1 MHSVLNEK
9 VGAFANIIDAIST
22 ASGVGA
28 AKDVLDTIDSEIKYN
43 KRKNLEDKG
52 SVYLGGSISKYT
64 NNNLIMSFPMLC
76 DNTLPID
83 TLALISKAN
92 ERNIVG
98 MLELLFSSLS
108 LKGYS
113 GAELLKTVH
122 TNINPDMAVDD
133 FIDTMKK
140 LSTNESVDYKLRAQ
154 ISEAL
159 QEMSHELKYGQKSF
173 PVNSFSENS
182 LENYVVRN
190 ATSKNV
196 SVLEDFVP
204 RDPYSDK
211 GPFPSAPRNYSE
223 DVSKAPGKNGADQL
237 TDKQKLDI
245 QDKNALKQKSFEKT
259 FALPEKRLTAQEIKK
274 NNELEPTLMVVSFN
288 DLAQSGTTIV
298 KTFVAG
304 VKSRIVSVDSMD
316 IIERLVSKNKT
327 SLSFKNLIRA
337 TTGEINFVSDFLLAL
352 KQNKLDAKNA
362 AKKGEAA
369 RLWNILQSRAVK
381 AGGRAASRDK
391 NDASAI
397 TGLVIN
403 IETVNYMKNSYRFDI
418 TERKNL
424 KLIMDSYNLMS
435 VIIADEA
442 NESIMS
448 YYDGNAG
455 FEEISYN
462 SLRKEDNEKNTEK
475 KIINLLNNSR
485 R

>member
-9 VGAFANIIDAIST
+9 VGAFANIIDSIAT

-28 AKDVLDTIDSEIKYN
+28 AKDVLDTIDGEIKYN
-43 KRKNLEDKG
+43 RRKNLEDKG

-76 DNTLPID
+76 DNTLSID

-92 ERNIVG
+92 ERNVVG

-140 LSTNESVDYKLRAQ
+140 LSANESVDYKLRAQ
-154 ISEAL
+154 INEAL

-190 ATSKNV
+190 ANSKSV
-196 SVLEDFVP
+196 SVLEAATPV
-204 RDPYSDK
+204 
-211 GPFPSAPRNYSE
+211 
-223 DVSKAPGKNGADQL
+223 KNGADQL

-259 FALPEKRLTAQEIKK
+259 YTLPEKRLTAQEIKK

-304 VKSRIVSVDSMD
+304 VKSRIISVDSMD

-381 AGGRAASRDK
+381 AGGRAASKDK

-424 KLIMDSYNLMS
+424 KLIMDAYNLMS

-442 NESIMS
+442 NESVMS

-462 SLRKEDNEKNTEK
+462 SLRKEGNEKNTEK
-475 KIINLLNNSR
+475 KIINLLNNTR

>member
-9 VGAFANIIDAIST
+9 VGAFANIIDSIAT
-22 ASGVGA
+22 ASGAGVGA
-28 AKDVLDTIDSEIKYN
+28 AKDVLDTIDGEIKYN
-43 KRKNLEDKG
+43 RRKNLEDKG

-76 DNTLPID
+76 DNTLSID

-92 ERNIVG
+92 ERNVVG

-113 GAELLKTVH
+113 GAELLKTIH

-159 QEMSHELKYGQKSF
+159 QEMNHELKYGQKSF

-190 ATSKNV
+190 ANSKSV
-196 SVLEDFVP
+196 SVLEAATPV
-204 RDPYSDK
+204 
-211 GPFPSAPRNYSE
+211 
-223 DVSKAPGKNGADQL
+223 KNGADQL

-304 VKSRIVSVDSMD
+304 VKSRIISVDSMD

-418 TERKNL
+418 TEKKNL
-424 KLIMDSYNLMS
+424 KLIMDAYNLMS

-462 SLRKEDNEKNTEK
+462 SLRKEGNEKNTEK
-475 KIINLLNNSR
+475 KIINLLNNTR

>member
-9 VGAFANIIDAIST
+9 VGAFANIIDAIAT
-22 ASGVGA
+22 AGGA
-28 AKDVLDTIDSEIKYN
+28 AGAKDVLDTIDSEIKYN
-43 KRKNLEDKG
+43 RRKNLEDKG

-92 ERNIVG
+92 ERNVVG

-113 GAELLKTVH
+113 GAELLKTIH

-159 QEMSHELKYGQKSF
+159 QEMNHELKYGQKSF

-190 ATSKNV
+190 ANSKSV

-223 DVSKAPGKNGADQL
+223 DLSKAPGKNGADQL

-288 DLAQSGTTIV
+288 DLAQTGTTIV

-304 VKSRIVSVDSMD
+304 VKSRIISVDSMD

-424 KLIMDSYNLMS
+424 KLIMDAYNLMS

-462 SLRKEDNEKNTEK
+462 SLRKEGNEKNTEK
-475 KIINLLNNSR
+475 KIINLLNNTR

>member
-9 VGAFANIIDAIST
+9 VGAFANIIDAIAT
-22 ASGVGA
+22 AGGA
-28 AKDVLDTIDSEIKYN
+28 GAAGAKDVLDTIDSEIKYN
-43 KRKNLEDKG
+43 RRKNLEDKG

-76 DNTLPID
+76 DNTLSID

-92 ERNIVG
+92 ERNVVG

-113 GAELLKTVH
+113 GAELLKTIH

-133 FIDTMKK
+133 FIDTMQK
-140 LSTNESVDYKLRAQ
+140 LSANESVDYKLRSQ
-154 ISEAL
+154 INEAL
-159 QEMSHELKYGQKSF
+159 QEMNHELKYGQKSF

-190 ATSKNV
+190 ANSKSV
-196 SVLEDFVP
+196 SVLEAATPV
-204 RDPYSDK
+204 
-211 GPFPSAPRNYSE
+211 
-223 DVSKAPGKNGADQL
+223 KNGADQL

-259 FALPEKRLTAQEIKK
+259 YTLPEKRLTAQEIKK

-304 VKSRIVSVDSMD
+304 VKSRIISVDSMD

-381 AGGRAASRDK
+381 AGGRAASKDK

-418 TERKNL
+418 TEKKNL
-424 KLIMDSYNLMS
+424 KLIMDAYNLMS

-462 SLRKEDNEKNTEK
+462 SLRKEGNEKNTEK
-475 KIINLLNNSR
+475 KIINLLNNTR

>member
-9 VGAFANIIDAIST
+9 VGAFANIIDSIAT
-22 ASGVGA
+22 AGGAGVGT
-28 AKDVLDTIDSEIKYN
+28 AKDVLDTIDGEIKYN
-43 KRKNLEDKG
+43 RRKNLEDKG

-76 DNTLPID
+76 DNTLSID

-92 ERNIVG
+92 ERNVVG

-133 FIDTMKK
+133 FIDTMKR
-140 LSTNESVDYKLRAQ
+140 LSANESVDYKLRTQ
-154 ISEAL
+154 INEAL
-159 QEMSHELKYGQKSF
+159 QEMNHELKYGQKSF

-190 ATSKNV
+190 ANSKSV
-196 SVLEDFVP
+196 SVLEAATPV
-204 RDPYSDK
+204 
-211 GPFPSAPRNYSE
+211 
-223 DVSKAPGKNGADQL
+223 KNGADQL

-259 FALPEKRLTAQEIKK
+259 FSLPEKRLTAQEIKK

-304 VKSRIVSVDSMD
+304 VKSRIISVDSMD

-403 IETVNYMKNSYRFDI
+403 IETVNYMRNSYRFDI

-424 KLIMDSYNLMS
+424 KLIMDAYNLMS

-448 YYDGNAG
+448 YYDGNAS

-462 SLRKEDNEKNTEK
+462 SLRKEGNEKNTEK
-475 KIINLLNNSR
+475 KIINLLNNTR

>member
-9 VGAFANIIDAIST
+9 VGAFANIIDSIAT
-22 ASGVGA
+22 AGGAGVGA
-28 AKDVLDTIDSEIKYN
+28 AKDVLDTIDGEIKN
-43 KRKNLEDKG
+43 NRRKNLEDKG

-76 DNTLPID
+76 DNTLSID

-92 ERNIVG
+92 ERNVVG

-133 FIDTMKK
+133 FIDTMKR
-140 LSTNESVDYKLRAQ
+140 LSANESVDYKLRTQ
-154 ISEAL
+154 INEAL
-159 QEMSHELKYGQKSF
+159 QEMNHELKYGQKSF

-190 ATSKNV
+190 ANSKSV
-196 SVLEDFVP
+196 SVLEAATPV
-204 RDPYSDK
+204 
-211 GPFPSAPRNYSE
+211 
-223 DVSKAPGKNGADQL
+223 KNGADQL

-259 FALPEKRLTAQEIKK
+259 FSLPEKRLTAQEIKK

-304 VKSRIVSVDSMD
+304 VKSRIISVDSMD

-381 AGGRAASRDK
+381 AGGRAASKDK

-403 IETVNYMKNSYRFDI
+403 IETVNYMRNSYRFDI

-424 KLIMDSYNLMS
+424 KLIMDAYNLMS

-448 YYDGNAG
+448 YYDGNAS

-462 SLRKEDNEKNTEK
+462 SLRKEGNEKNTEK
-475 KIINLLNNSR
+475 KIINLLNNTR

>member
-9 VGAFANIIDAIST
+9 VGAFANIIDSIAT
-22 ASGVGA
+22 ASGAGVGA
-28 AKDVLDTIDSEIKYN
+28 AKDVLDTIDGEIKYN
-43 KRKNLEDKG
+43 RRKNLEDKG

-76 DNTLPID
+76 DNTLSID

-92 ERNIVG
+92 ERNVVG

-140 LSTNESVDYKLRAQ
+140 LSANESVDYKLRAQ
-154 ISEAL
+154 INEAL

-190 ATSKNV
+190 ANSKSV
-196 SVLEDFVP
+196 SVLEAATPV
-204 RDPYSDK
+204 
-211 GPFPSAPRNYSE
+211 
-223 DVSKAPGKNGADQL
+223 KNGADQL

-304 VKSRIVSVDSMD
+304 VKSRIISVDSMD

-381 AGGRAASRDK
+381 AGGRAASKDK

-424 KLIMDSYNLMS
+424 KLIMDAYNLMS

-442 NESIMS
+442 NESVMS

-462 SLRKEDNEKNTEK
+462 SLRKEGNEKNTEK
-475 KIINLLNNSR
+475 KIINLLNNTR

>member
-9 VGAFANIIDAIST
+9 VGAFANIIDSIAT
-22 ASGVGA
+22 AGGAGVGA
-28 AKDVLDTIDSEIKYN
+28 AKDVLDTIDGEIKYN
-43 KRKNLEDKG
+43 RRKNLEDKG

-76 DNTLPID
+76 DNTLSID

-92 ERNIVG
+92 ERNVVG

-140 LSTNESVDYKLRAQ
+140 LSANESVDYKLRAQ
-154 ISEAL
+154 INEAL
-159 QEMSHELKYGQKSF
+159 QEMSYELKYGQKSF

-190 ATSKNV
+190 ANSKSV
-196 SVLEDFVP
+196 SVLEAATPV
-204 RDPYSDK
+204 
-211 GPFPSAPRNYSE
+211 
-223 DVSKAPGKNGADQL
+223 KNGADQL

-304 VKSRIVSVDSMD
+304 VKSRIISVDSMD

-381 AGGRAASRDK
+381 AGGRAASKDK

-424 KLIMDSYNLMS
+424 KLIMDAYNLMS

-442 NESIMS
+442 NESVMS

-462 SLRKEDNEKNTEK
+462 SLRKEGNEKNTEK
-475 KIINLLNNSR
+475 KIINLLNNTR

>member
-9 VGAFANIIDAIST
+9 VGAFANIIDAIAT
-22 ASGVGA
+22 AGGA
-28 AKDVLDTIDSEIKYN
+28 GAAGAKDVLDTIDSEIKYN
-43 KRKNLEDKG
+43 RRKNLEDKG

-113 GAELLKTVH
+113 GAELLKTIH

-154 ISEAL
+154 INEAL
-159 QEMSHELKYGQKSF
+159 QEMNHELKYGQKSF

-190 ATSKNV
+190 ANSKSV
-196 SVLEDFVP
+196 SVLEAATPV
-204 RDPYSDK
+204 
-211 GPFPSAPRNYSE
+211 
-223 DVSKAPGKNGADQL
+223 KNGADQL

-304 VKSRIVSVDSMD
+304 VKSRIISVDSMD

-381 AGGRAASRDK
+381 AGGRAASKDK

-418 TERKNL
+418 TEKKNL
-424 KLIMDSYNLMS
+424 KLIMDAYNLMS

-462 SLRKEDNEKNTEK
+462 SLRKEGNEKNTEK
-475 KIINLLNNSR
+475 KIINLLNNTR

>member
-462 SLRKEDNEKNTEK
+462 SLRKEGNEKNTEK

>member
-1 MHSVLNEK
+1 
-9 VGAFANIIDAIST
+9 
-22 ASGVGA
+22 
-28 AKDVLDTIDSEIKYN
+28 
-43 KRKNLEDKG
+43 
-52 SVYLGGSISKYT
+52 
-64 NNNLIMSFPMLC
+64 MLC

-133 FIDTMKK
+133 FIDTMQK
-140 LSTNESVDYKLRAQ
+140 LSANESVDYKLRAQ

-159 QEMSHELKYGQKSF
+159 QEMSHELKYEQKSF

-190 ATSKNV
+190 ANSKSV
-196 SVLEDFVP
+196 SVLEAATPV
-204 RDPYSDK
+204 
-211 GPFPSAPRNYSE
+211 
-223 DVSKAPGKNGADQL
+223 KNGADQL

-259 FALPEKRLTAQEIKK
+259 YTLPEKRLTAQEIKK

-288 DLAQSGTTIV
+288 DLAQTGTTIV

-304 VKSRIVSVDSMD
+304 VKSRIISVDSMD

-369 RLWNILQSRAVK
+369 RLWNVLQSRAVK

-424 KLIMDSYNLMS
+424 KLIMDAYNLMS

-462 SLRKEDNEKNTEK
+462 SLRKEGNEKNTEK
-475 KIINLLNNSR
+475 KIINLLNNTR

>member
-9 VGAFANIIDAIST
+9 VGAFANIIDSIAT
-22 ASGVGA
+22 ASGAGA

-43 KRKNLEDKG
+43 RRKNLEDKG

-159 QEMSHELKYGQKSF
+159 HEMNHELKYGQKSF

-190 ATSKNV
+190 ANSKSV

-204 RDPYSDK
+204 KDPYSAK
-211 GPFPSAPRNYSE
+211 GPFPSAPKNYSE
-223 DVSKAPGKNGADQL
+223 TGTPVKNGADQL

-245 QDKNALKQKSFEKT
+245 QDRNALKQKSFEKT
-259 FALPEKRLTAQEIKK
+259 YTLPEKRLTAQEIKK

-304 VKSRIVSVDSMD
+304 VKSRIISVDSMD

-418 TERKNL
+418 TEKKNL
-424 KLIMDSYNLMS
+424 KLIMDAYNLMS

-462 SLRKEDNEKNTEK
+462 SLRKEGNEKNTEK
-475 KIINLLNNSR
+475 KIINLLNNTR